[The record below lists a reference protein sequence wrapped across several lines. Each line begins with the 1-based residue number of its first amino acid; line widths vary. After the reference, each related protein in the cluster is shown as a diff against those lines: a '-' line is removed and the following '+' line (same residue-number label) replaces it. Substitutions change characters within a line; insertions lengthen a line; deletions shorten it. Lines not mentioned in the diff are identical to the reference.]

1 MKYREGLTS
10 SPEKR
15 CIYNVSLC
23 YLRELH
29 VEKYLT
35 YQPDWALGLQCLPVD
50 FSLQNLVGLRAI
62 SVIYHHDNVAVPK
75 EGIVNVDTITVQ

>member
-10 SPEKR
+10 SPEKD
-15 CIYNVSLC
+15 CIVKVSF
-23 YLRELH
+23 
-29 VEKYLT
+29 VERLLVQKYLT
-35 YQPDWALGLQCLPVD
+35 HQPDWALGLQCLLVD
-50 FSLQNLVGLRAI
+50 FSLQNLVGLWAI